1 MEKKCS
7 QKRLVDEILRILTHK
22 LEVLDTHTHKWKK
35 IKEKI
40 IRIIIIDVTILFS
53 FNFLLMCVCLHIVH
67 ILFMSR

>member
-53 FNFLLMCVCLHIVH
+53 FNFLLMCVSTYCAYIIYV
-67 ILFMSR
+67 